1 MACAP
6 VPRSVTESNPSRAVT
21 MPLVRRC
28 VPSLL
33 IPLLFLL
40 AAGAGADGIVAD
52 PGAASTQQPVVQRT
66 ANGLPQV
73 DIQTPNAAGVSH
85 NHYRQFDVGP
95 RGAILNNARHDVQT
109 ELGGWVRSN
118 PALANGSARLIINEV
133 NSSQPSLLRGL
144 LEVAGPRADVIVANP
159 SGITCA
165 GCGFINADRSTLS
178 TGRPQPG
185 PQGNLDSFRV
195 SNGTVRIEGAG
206 LYAGLSSHTAIF
218 ARAVEINAGLWAR
231 HLRVVTGAN
240 RISADGDSVSP
251 EAADAA
257 TRPQFALDS
266 ALLGGMYAGK
276 IFLTGTEHGVGVN
289 LGGKVTAGDGGL
301 VLHADGRLEVSGT
314 VHSEGSAR
322 LTAHALHQRGT
333 LSASESLTLGAA
345 SVDLDDSTLKA
356 ATITLDSDGPLSL
369 RRAKL
374 TAGGRLAFT
383 TPGQVVSDGAVVKAG
398 QMTLRAG
405 SLSAPDSKWSSR
417 GALTLNVDGD
427 VTHRGQWQADGEAAL
442 HVGGH
447 LYNHGKLL
455 AVGALTLRAAAL
467 DNAATGEIRAGET
480 RLHIAGRLH
489 NQGLIDGDRLAIASA
504 SVFNEEGGTL
514 AASEQLDVGTA
525 SLLNRERGLLFSA
538 GGLAIGGTLDAQGRA
553 SGRAQTLV
561 NRSSTIEALGDLQ
574 IAAAQIRNDNDHF
587 ASEVVPV
594 SEEAITEFQPY
605 GSPDRYRRERPGI
618 ENFKDEVMR
627 LRTPEGKTDR
637 YTQYSYT
644 RRTYASRVTTS
655 APRRILAG
663 GRIWLEADRLIN
675 DKSHIL
681 AGGLLDGPIGKL
693 DNLDA
698 TGTRIVRDD
707 GVADSYWRIKRT
719 PSLLEKHKKDWQG
732 YASRPYTPQ
741 TEQTIGLGVVDYRG
755 HSQPV
760 GSGTQRKP
768 RPGKKAW
775 TEVERPDSV
784 VRTGGLEL
792 EQDDSRLFRPAQEPD
807 RYVVETDPRYTDRR
821 RWLSSDAQLAQL
833 QVDPRHVQRRL
844 GDGFHEQR
852 LVREQVMALTG
863 RRFLG
868 QHRNDEAQYRAL
880 LDSGVTQARAWQLVP
895 GVALSAAQMAQLTS
909 DMVWLVE
916 HDIRQADGSTT
927 RALVPQ
933 LYVQVRPGDLDG
945 SGALLS
951 ADRIGLKIDGTLYSS
966 GKLAGRELALRAGQI
981 RLAGGR
987 ISGDEV
993 DLRATGDIGLY
1004 GTSVDGASRLGMQ
1017 AGRDLTVSTTT
1028 RHTAHAQGSSTHVDQ
1043 VARLTLR
1050 GDDGRLT
1057 LRAGRDLQVMG
1068 AELDSRGQTGVHAGR
1083 DLSLGSVAT
1092 GSTHLTQW
1100 SDSNWRHDARRDD
1113 VGSRLH
1119 SRSDQVLSAGR
1130 DLHTR
1135 AVQARSE
1142 HGDLAAVAGRDLRLI
1157 GGEAWQHVDQLLQVQ
1172 HRGQLSSTLET
1183 TRDTLDQQQIRASTL
1198 SGERLQLQAGR
1209 DLELSASQA
1218 ASTQDTRLQ
1227 AGRDLTLSAGY
1238 SRHTLDRYRQQLTS
1252 GVFRGGSIGFTAGEQ
1267 EQRHRQREEGERAVA
1282 SLVGAT
1288 DGGVTLSAGRDY
1300 RQTGSQ
1306 VLAPRG
1312 DIELDA
1318 QRITLG
1324 EARER
1329 SEQRND
1335 TTFRQSG
1342 LSLRVSSPVITAY
1355 ETARQLQQA
1364 SADSDDPRLKLLAGA
1379 GGALAGK
1386 NLYDALKANPKG
1398 GGITVSLTVGNSR
1411 NEQRQQRHGEQARG
1425 AQLVAGGDTSLRA
1438 HGAGEDSGIRLRGS
1452 EIRAGGDLSLSAD
1465 GALTV
1470 EAARHWQQQRRRQ
1483 HGSQGGF
1490 GLAASYGG
1498 GQGKGAAVGF
1508 HLRGGLSQGRS
1519 EGDDVEQ
1526 LPGRLAAGGTLTLNA
1541 GGDITLRGAEGR
1553 GRRIELRTGG
1563 GLSLESLQ
1571 DRHDFSQRDMS
1582 LNASGT
1588 YGYGYSVSAD
1598 ASLQQ
1603 IDSDYLSVREQTALR
1618 AGDGGFNL
1626 DVAGTTTLKG
1636 AVIDSTAAATQNR
1649 LRTGSLN
1656 HSALINRAAYRA
1668 SSFSAGG
1675 GYSGGGAGTP
1685 QQDTPQG
1692 DAPASDKQTGDPQ
1705 TRSPLQGGGVSIAP
1719 PGAMAASDSASSV
1732 TRSAMA
1738 PGTLEVADSSP
1749 AQTAALASLSR
1760 DTRATGNA
1768 LKPIFDQ
1775 KQIEAGFAIVG
1786 ALQREAGTFLG
1797 NRAQEADA
1805 LKAQLDDETD
1815 PARRLTLA
1823 QQYREAARW
1832 GPGGDYRRVV
1842 TALTAAAGGNV
1853 SGGAAQML
1861 QGATVNYLQGLA
1873 AEKVKEI
1880 ADKLGSETAR
1890 TALQAIVGCAGA
1902 AAQGADCGSAALGA
1916 GASVVISNLLYGA
1929 NSGTAL
1935 SGEEKEKRERLI
1947 SSLVAG
1953 ASVAAG
1959 GQAAVAMSAAQ
1970 IEAENNYLSEKRP
1983 YLGALTEKE
1992 QFKWAKQNCA
2002 AGDRGACAHEKRLA
2016 QLSFKRDG
2024 DVYAACGKAG
2034 SASRC
2039 FGELVK
2045 ARQAGSDV
2053 YLSADGKIW
2062 IGREPARLPSA
2073 SAPGLPPAWHYQ
2085 QASNLSQSLPM
2096 VVVAAGPEVLAG
2108 LTVRKMTIGAMLGG
2122 GFDTAGQLFRGQP
2135 YRGGQAAVAAL
2146 TGAVAYPFSG
2156 VSLWRDAVIGAGV
2169 GGVNTVA
2176 VNGMYGEGKDVVKGA
2191 MVGAMFYGGGYVLG
2205 AVSFS
2210 VIKSKLPAR
2219 IGGEPLN
2226 PYVPALFQ
2234 NFGKPNPYPEF
2245 ISGVIRDSFGGIPS
2259 VLPMPFVDE
2268 GNSP

>member
-655 APRRILAG
+655 APGRILAG

>member
-40 AAGAGADGIVAD
+40 AASVGADGIVAD

-66 ANGLPQV
+66 ASGLPQV

-109 ELGGWVRSN
+109 ELGGWVRGN

-240 RISADGDSVSP
+240 RISADGDTVTA

-345 SVDLDDSTLKA
+345 SVDLDDSTLQA
-356 ATITLDSDGPLSL
+356 AAITLDSDGPLSL
-369 RRAKL
+369 RRATL

-489 NQGLIDGDRLAIASA
+489 NLGLIDGDRLAIASA
-504 SVFNEEGGTL
+504 SVLNEEGGTL

-644 RRTYASRVTTS
+644 RRTYASRITTS
-655 APRRILAG
+655 APGRILAG

-760 GSGTQRKP
+760 GSGTQLKP

-987 ISGDEV
+987 ISGDEL

-1004 GTSVDGASRLGMQ
+1004 GTAVDGASRLDMQ
-1017 AGRDLTVSTTT
+1017 AGRDLTVSTTI

-1113 VGSRLH
+1113 VGSRLQ

-1238 SRHTLDRYRQQLTS
+1238 SRHTLDHYRQQLTS

-1425 AQLVAGGDTSLRA
+1425 AQLVAGGDASLRA

-1541 GGDITLRGAEGR
+1541 SGDITLRGAEGR

-1675 GYSGGGAGTP
+1675 GYSGGGGGAGTP

-1890 TALQAIVGCAGA
+1890 AALQGLVACAGA
-1902 AAQGADCGSAALGA
+1902 AAQGGSCGA
-1916 GASVVISNLLYGA
+1916 GASGAAASVVLNNLLDGLNGKA
-1929 NSGTAL
+1929 VGSLTA
-1935 SGEEKEKRERLI
+1935 EEKEARSKLI
-1947 SSLVAG
+1947 SSIVAG
-1953 ASVAAG
+1953 TAAATG
-1959 GQAAVAMSAAQ
+1959 GETAAATIAAKL
-1970 IEAENNYLSEKRP
+1970 ETENN
-1983 YLGALTEKE
+1983 ALAPP
-1992 QFKWAKQNCA
+1992 FLLP
-2002 AGDRGACAHEKRLA
+2002 GIP
-2016 QLSFKRDG
+2016 
-2024 DVYAACGKAG
+2024 GKPQVTP
-2034 SASRC
+2034 
-2039 FGELVK
+2039 L
-2045 ARQAGSDV
+2045 
-2053 YLSADGKIW
+2053 
-2062 IGREPARLPSA
+2062 
-2073 SAPGLPPAWHYQ
+2073 PGLPGYDKTERDLGLEPRGFAEQLAELMGKGLEGIPLTQAGWAQYLIENLGGAVRVYDPNSYSKEPISGESTSISQ
-2085 QASNLSQSLPM
+2085 QQLDRKFKHAADFGVVTAKKNPSTLGQFGAAIESHLNSKHTEPHGAYGFLKDSKVFFNPKTNN
-2096 VVVAAGPEVLAG
+2096 VVVLDSTGKFV
-2108 LTVRKMTIGAMLGG
+2108 T
-2122 GFDTAGQLFRGQP
+2122 GFKLDP
-2135 YRGGQAAVAAL
+2135 
-2146 TGAVAYPFSG
+2146 
-2156 VSLWRDAVIGAGV
+2156 
-2169 GGVNTVA
+2169 NTPQFENYIK
-2176 VNGMYGEGKDVVKGA
+2176 NGI
-2191 MVGAMFYGGGYVLG
+2191 L
-2205 AVSFS
+2205 
-2210 VIKSKLPAR
+2210 R
-2219 IGGEPLN
+2219 
-2226 PYVPALFQ
+2226 
-2234 NFGKPNPYPEF
+2234 
-2245 ISGVIRDSFGGIPS
+2245 
-2259 VLPMPFVDE
+2259 
-2268 GNSP
+2268 

>member
-1 MACAP
+1 
-6 VPRSVTESNPSRAVT
+6 

-33 IPLLFLL
+33 LPLLFLL
-40 AAGAGADGIVAD
+40 AAGAGADGIVSD

-109 ELGGWVRSN
+109 ELGGWVRGN

-240 RISADGDSVSP
+240 RISADGDTVTA

-322 LTAHALHQRGT
+322 LTARALHQRGT

-356 ATITLDSDGPLSL
+356 ATITLDSDGPLSV
-369 RRAKL
+369 RRATL
-374 TAGGRLAFT
+374 TAGGLLAFT
-383 TPGQVVSDGAVVKAG
+383 TPGQMVSDGAVVKAGQMTLRAGSLSNVGGSLQLQGDGEQQLLLDGMLNNRGGQIVQAGSGLLRLVSASASNAGGRIAGNGDLHWQAGGLLDLEDGRLSAGRIDIDSGSLRSRGQLHAGESLTLGAASVDLDDSTLKAATITLDSDGPLSVRRATLTAGGLLAFTTPGQMVSDGAVVKAG

-489 NQGLIDGDRLAIASA
+489 NLGLIDGDRLAIASA
-504 SVFNEEGGTL
+504 SVLNEEGGTL

-655 APRRILAG
+655 APGRILAG

-784 VRTGGLEL
+784 IRTGGLEL

-807 RYVVETDPRYTDRR
+807 RYVVETDPRYADRR

-987 ISGDEV
+987 ISGDEL

-1004 GTSVDGASRLGMQ
+1004 GTAVDGASRLDMQ

-1135 AVQARSE
+1135 VVQARSE

-1209 DLELSASQA
+1209 DLELSASQV

-1227 AGRDLTLSAGY
+1227 AGRDLALSAGY
-1238 SRHTLDRYRQQLTS
+1238 SRHTLDHYRQQLTS

-1288 DGGVTLSAGRDY
+1288 DGGVALSAGRDY

-1425 AQLVAGGDTSLRA
+1425 AQLVAGGDASLRA

-1675 GYSGGGAGTP
+1675 GYSGGGGGTGTP

-1768 LKPIFDQ
+1768 L
-1775 KQIEAGFAIVG
+1775 
-1786 ALQREAGTFLG
+1786 
-1797 NRAQEADA
+1797 
-1805 LKAQLDDETD
+1805 
-1815 PARRLTLA
+1815 
-1823 QQYREAARW
+1823 
-1832 GPGGDYRRVV
+1832 
-1842 TALTAAAGGNV
+1842 
-1853 SGGAAQML
+1853 
-1861 QGATVNYLQGLA
+1861 
-1873 AEKVKEI
+1873 
-1880 ADKLGSETAR
+1880 
-1890 TALQAIVGCAGA
+1890 
-1902 AAQGADCGSAALGA
+1902 
-1916 GASVVISNLLYGA
+1916 
-1929 NSGTAL
+1929 
-1935 SGEEKEKRERLI
+1935 
-1947 SSLVAG
+1947 
-1953 ASVAAG
+1953 
-1959 GQAAVAMSAAQ
+1959 
-1970 IEAENNYLSEKRP
+1970 
-1983 YLGALTEKE
+1983 
-1992 QFKWAKQNCA
+1992 
-2002 AGDRGACAHEKRLA
+2002 
-2016 QLSFKRDG
+2016 
-2024 DVYAACGKAG
+2024 
-2034 SASRC
+2034 
-2039 FGELVK
+2039 
-2045 ARQAGSDV
+2045 
-2053 YLSADGKIW
+2053 
-2062 IGREPARLPSA
+2062 
-2073 SAPGLPPAWHYQ
+2073 
-2085 QASNLSQSLPM
+2085 
-2096 VVVAAGPEVLAG
+2096 
-2108 LTVRKMTIGAMLGG
+2108 
-2122 GFDTAGQLFRGQP
+2122 
-2135 YRGGQAAVAAL
+2135 
-2146 TGAVAYPFSG
+2146 
-2156 VSLWRDAVIGAGV
+2156 
-2169 GGVNTVA
+2169 
-2176 VNGMYGEGKDVVKGA
+2176 
-2191 MVGAMFYGGGYVLG
+2191 
-2205 AVSFS
+2205 
-2210 VIKSKLPAR
+2210 
-2219 IGGEPLN
+2219 
-2226 PYVPALFQ
+2226 
-2234 NFGKPNPYPEF
+2234 
-2245 ISGVIRDSFGGIPS
+2245 
-2259 VLPMPFVDE
+2259 
-2268 GNSP
+2268 